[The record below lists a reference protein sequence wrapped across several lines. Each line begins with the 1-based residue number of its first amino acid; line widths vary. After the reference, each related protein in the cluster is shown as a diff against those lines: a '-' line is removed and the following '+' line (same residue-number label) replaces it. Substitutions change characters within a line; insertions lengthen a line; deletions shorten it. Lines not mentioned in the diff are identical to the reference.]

1 MKLNSSLRRL
11 LLLICFTLLTCLCAE
26 AQTLSGSAA
35 YRVPV
40 TLGNESNWQMSWG
53 VAVQLR
59 QISPTQVQVF
69 YGWRIQG
76 FSTYPVY
83 PYNSTRCYPSQTGTW
98 AINSRRAYVTLNG
111 VTFDTAHGT
120 LSTTILPGYGADYY
134 GTYNGNIASLGTSA
148 SMYLD
153 ATVTVQTPC
162 GSSLIYMNPSY
173 QGVTLSQQ

>member
-1 MKLNSSLRRL
+1 MKLNCHLRRL
-11 LLLICFTLLTCLCAE
+11 LLLTCFTLLTYVSAD
-26 AQTLSGSAA
+26 AQTLSGNAG

-40 TLGNESNWQMSWG
+40 TLGHESNWQMSWG

-76 FSTYPVY
+76 FATYPVP
-83 PYNSTRCYPSQTGTW
+83 PYNPTQCYPSQNGTW
-98 AINSRRAYVTLNG
+98 AIDSRRAYVTLNG
-111 VTFDTAHGT
+111 NTFDTANGT
-120 LSTTILPGYGADYY
+120 LSTTILPGYGVDYY

-153 ATVTVQTPC
+153 ARVTVPTPC
-162 GSSLIYMNPSY
+162 GNSLIYMNPSY
-173 QGVTLSQQ
+173 QGVTLQ